1 MRGPGATFAPRSAW
15 PDMRRIM
22 ASVAVAAVASSSGV
36 WRSLG
41 AQARPGT
48 SLGAEERAVLATVQR
63 LFDAMRTKDT
73 AAFRDIFEPNA
84 KLVGMRAR
92 QNGEQVVQ
100 VLPWDRFASF
110 MASDTRGP
118 WIERAWSPEVR
129 VRGTLGT
136 VWAEYDFHFGET
148 PSHCGVDAV
157 QLLKTPSG
165 WKIVSIADTYEP
177 TGCPKRDPPR

>member
-1 MRGPGATFAPRSAW
+1 MTGTRGAH
-15 PDMRRIM
+15 
-22 ASVAVAAVASSSGV
+22 
-36 WRSLG
+36 RSLPAARHLASAALALVLVATVVAPMQ
-41 AQARPGT
+41 AQATPGQ
-48 SLGAEERAVLATVQR
+48 SGSEDKAVLATVQR
-63 LFDAMRTKDT
+63 LFDAIRAKDT

-84 KLVGMRAR
+84 KLVGMRTR

-100 VLPWDRFASF
+100 VLPWDRFAAF
-110 MASDTRGP
+110 MAADQRGP

-129 VRGTLGT
+129 VRGTLAT
-136 VWAEYDFHFGET
+136 VWAEYDFHFGQT

-177 TGCPKRDPPR
+177 TGCPKRDPPP

>member
-1 MRGPGATFAPRSAW
+1 
-15 PDMRRIM
+15 MRR
-22 ASVAVAAVASSSGV
+22 ALSFAAGAVLAVVAGT
-36 WRSLG
+36 
-41 AQARPGT
+41 ARPMRAQGAPAK
-48 SLGAEERAVLATVQR
+48 SLGAEEQAVLATVQR
-63 LFDAMRTKDT
+63 LFDAMRAKDT
-73 AAFRDIFEPNA
+73 AAFREIFEPNA
-84 KLVGMRAR
+84 RLVGMRAR

-100 VLPWDRFASF
+100 VLPWDRFGAF

-129 VRGTLGT
+129 VHGTLAT
-136 VWAEYDFHFGET
+136 VWAEYDFHFGQT

-177 TGCPKRDPPR
+177 TGCPKRDPPH

>member
-1 MRGPGATFAPRSAW
+1 MHGPAATFAARSGW
-15 PDMRRIM
+15 PSMRRVL
-22 ASVAVAAVASSSGV
+22 SAVALAALVAGAGMVQSIE
-36 WRSLG
+36 
-41 AQARPGT
+41 AQAAPAK

-63 LFDAMRTKDT
+63 LVDAMRAKDT

-84 KLVGMRAR
+84 RLVGMRTR
-92 QNGEQVVQ
+92 QNGEQTVQ
-100 VLPWDRFASF
+100 VLPWDRFGAF
-110 MASDTRGP
+110 MAEDKRGP

-129 VRGTLGT
+129 VRGTLAT
-136 VWAEYDFHFGET
+136 VWAEYDFHFGQT

-177 TGCPKRDPPR
+177 TGCPKREPPR

>member
-1 MRGPGATFAPRSAW
+1 MPGLAAICVRASGW
-15 PDMRRIM
+15 PDMRRFLS
-22 ASVAVAAVASSSGV
+22 SVAIAAIASSGGLF
-36 WRSLG
+36 RSAG
-41 AQARPGT
+41 AQASPAT
-48 SLGAEERAVLATVQR
+48 SLGVEQQAVLATVQR

-84 KLVGMRAR
+84 RLVGMRTR
-92 QNGEQVVQ
+92 PNGEQVLQ

-110 MASDTRGP
+110 MAADARGP

-129 VRGTLGT
+129 VRGTLAT
-136 VWAEYDFHFGET
+136 VWAEYDFHFGQT

>member
-1 MRGPGATFAPRSAW
+1 MRQRWMSAVSALALTAGAAQP
-15 PDMRRIM
+15 
-22 ASVAVAAVASSSGV
+22 VQ
-36 WRSLG
+36 
-41 AQARPGT
+41 AQAAPAKASGP
-48 SLGAEERAVLATVQR
+48 EEQAVLATVQR

-73 AAFRDIFEPNA
+73 AAFREVFDPNA
-84 KLVGMRAR
+84 KLFGMRAR

-100 VLPWDRFASF
+100 VLPWDRFAAF
-110 MASDTRGP
+110 VASDQRGP

-129 VRGTLGT
+129 VRGTLAT
-136 VWAEYDFHFGET
+136 VWAEYDFHFGQT

-177 TGCPKRDPPR
+177 TGCPKRAPPR